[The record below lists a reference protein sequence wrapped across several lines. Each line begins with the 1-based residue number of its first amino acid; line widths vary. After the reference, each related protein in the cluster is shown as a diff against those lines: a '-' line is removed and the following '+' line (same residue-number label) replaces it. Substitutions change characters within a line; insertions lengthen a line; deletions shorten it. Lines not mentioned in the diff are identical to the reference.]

1 MTRNLTRFSSGDL
14 DEHDPAAAA
23 ARVLAC
29 QYCVSVCFCSTG
41 RKHKKPYLNPKA
53 ERTLDDTVPP
63 DRRTRMLVSKEDFQ
77 HRIKTLIEM
86 QLNRKN
92 SDSAAASTAPS
103 SAFWNAEQLPNAI
116 KKAVNTIAS
125 SEEAFELALHYRCGF
140 VGVL

>member
-1 MTRNLTRFSSGDL
+1 MKGEHFPSWTKMVRTKINLGL
-14 DEHDPAAAA
+14 
-23 ARVLAC
+23 C
-29 QYCVSVCFCSTG
+29 
-41 RKHKKPYLNPKA
+41 
-53 ERTLDDTVPP
+53 
-63 DRRTRMLVSKEDFQ
+63 RMLVSKEDFQ